1 MIKSTIALFLVLL
14 PLIAAFTPQQQSAR
28 AFRTLNMAPPEP
40 YPDAI
45 PEGYEGPL
53 SELAVEPPVS
63 EEIMSGTVKWCTLP
77 SDIIIGKSVLHT
89 FPISQTP
96 ETLGLDGCLMNK
108 QIRFNTIKGF
118 GFIQPDGGGDD
129 LFVHQTAI
137 KAQGFRSLADGERV
151 EYRLANDDIGRK
163 RAVEVTGPGGANVQG
178 APFRPE
184 QDYGGAF

>member
-63 EEIMSGTVKWCTLP
+63 EEIMSGTVKW
-77 SDIIIGKSVLHT
+77 
-89 FPISQTP
+89 
-96 ETLGLDGCLMNK
+96 
-108 QIRFNTIKGF
+108 
-118 GFIQPDGGGDD
+118 
-129 LFVHQTAI
+129 
-137 KAQGFRSLADGERV
+137 
-151 EYRLANDDIGRK
+151 
-163 RAVEVTGPGGANVQG
+163 
-178 APFRPE
+178 
-184 QDYGGAF
+184 